1 MDKSTQILIWE
12 LLKDIQC
19 IIPQKI
25 IEKEDVFRQFLPY
38 PKTNR
43 VNVGFDVVTNKLTN
57 IKCYIGART
66 DYSDAFTNDLC
77 KKFQEDT
84 PDALRDLAR
93 AVFDPSAFCLTE
105 NSFSLLEQHFI
116 PLSFS
121 RNVIAARL
129 NAMPIPKVE
138 AFIKTVFE
146 LGGLTTQY
154 DHSRKLTDIIISNN
168 GTKKHPVYIF
178 GVNRNSTGGFD
189 EIKLYYDMYQYDKYD
204 DVYAHNDFV
213 VATET
218 GSVLT
223 QWIDD
228 PRMRTLFPRL
238 VNHFSIVDGVLAI
251 FGVNYRI
258 DGTKVYKFYFTDG
271 NEEIKNRREFMSE
284 LHRIIFGEKM
294 TDDNLNVLQLALDH
308 GFSPAEMCIATDG
321 KNAMMKTYFSSA
333 Y

>member
-1 MDKSTQILIWE
+1 MDKSAQILICE
-12 LLKDIQC
+12 LLEDVQRNISQNT
-19 IIPQKI
+19 IG
-25 IEKEDVFRQFLPY
+25 KEDVFEQFLLY

-43 VNVGFDVVTNKLTN
+43 VNVGFDIVENKLTN
-57 IKCYIGART
+57 IKCYIGATT

-77 KKFQEDT
+77 IKFLEDT
-84 PDALRDLAR
+84 PDALQNLAR

-138 AFIKTVFE
+138 TFVKTVFE
-146 LGGLTTQY
+146 LGGLTDQY
-154 DHSRKLTDIIISNN
+154 DHSQKITDIIINNN

-178 GVNRNSTGGFD
+178 GVNRNSAGGFD
-189 EIKLYYDMYQYDKYD
+189 EIKLYYDMYQYDKFD
-204 DVYAHNDFV
+204 DIYAHNEFT
-213 VATET
+213 VATKT
-218 GSVLT
+218 GTILSE
-223 QWIDD
+223 WIDD
-228 PRMRTLFPRL
+228 PRMQTLFPRL
-238 VNHFSIVDGVLAI
+238 VEHFSKVDGILAI
-251 FGVNYRI
+251 FGVNYRM
-258 DGTKVYKFYFTDG
+258 DGTKIYKFYFTDG
-271 NEEIKNRREFMSE
+271 NEEIKNRREFMSG
-284 LHRIIFGEKM
+284 LHRIVFGKAM
-294 TDDNLNVLQLALDH
+294 TDENLNILQLALEH